1 MHLLLMYIS
10 HLFNH
15 LAFILQD
22 DYITRLFYSK
32 HLLCFFIYF
41 SSRFSTR
48 NIWYVNLYI
57 FLRCYKNFGM
67 EISIWLSYYTKKN
80 QSDFIFWLIFVSSV
94 HFSSNRYAIG
104 ALAEDVFEKRLAKKH
119 LVIRFKISYSNCL
132 KIMYIQMWV
141 FLLLTISL
149 I

>member
-10 HLFNH
+10 HLFNY

-57 FLRCYKNFGM
+57 LLRCYKNFGM
-67 EISIWLSYYTKKN
+67 EISIWLSYYTKKIN
-80 QSDFIFWLIFVSSV
+80 QILFSDWFLYRLFILVRTDTPLVRFVD
-94 HFSSNRYAIG
+94 RYAKNCTIY
-104 ALAEDVFEKRLAKKH
+104 LSFY
-119 LVIRFKISYSNCL
+119 KIQFTIIN
-132 KIMYIQMWV
+132 
-141 FLLLTISL
+141 LT
-149 I
+149 

>member
-104 ALAEDVFEKRLAKKH
+104 GNDRNRTGTRFDPRRILSPVRLPPH
-119 LVIRFKISYSNCL
+119 SQILQTSSIWWRN
-132 KIMYIQMWV
+132 
-141 FLLLTISL
+141 
-149 I
+149 